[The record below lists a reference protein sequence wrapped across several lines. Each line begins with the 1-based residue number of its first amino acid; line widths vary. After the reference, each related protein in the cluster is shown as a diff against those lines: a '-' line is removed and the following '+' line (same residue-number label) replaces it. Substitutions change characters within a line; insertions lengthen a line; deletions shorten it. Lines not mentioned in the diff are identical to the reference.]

1 MTRQPDERDRGP
13 LLGSLSE
20 LRLRELLTEVQERIA
35 QIVDARDH
43 IDGLLEAMLAV
54 TSGLDLDDT
63 LRTIVHAA
71 INLVDA
77 RYGALGVL
85 APGEGLSEFVFEGID
100 EETRE
105 RIGDLPRGRGVLGFL
120 ITNPKPVRLEDLSHH
135 SASVGFPADH
145 PPMKTFLGVP
155 IQIRDEVF
163 GNLYLT
169 EKANGAQFTEDDEVL
184 LRALAAAAGIAIEN
198 ARLYE
203 ESRARQAWLEA
214 TREIATELLAG
225 SETAEVLQ
233 VIADDALALTGATVL
248 SLLCRTIPTSRRTR
262 SPNSW
267 SRRRPARCRIASS
280 AGRSR
285 SRNPLPVR
293 HSASGHRFGSPRWP
307 SIPGSRPEP
316 GSARRWRCPCA
327 PRNRW
332 QGFW

>member
-43 IDGLLEAMLAV
+43 VDGLLEAMLAV

-85 APGEGLSEFVFEGID
+85 AQGEGLSEFVFEGID
-100 EETRE
+100 EEARE

-135 SASVGFPADH
+135 SASVGFPANH

-169 EKANGAQFTEDDEVL
+169 EKANGAHFTEDDEVL

-214 TREIATELLAG
+214 TREIVRRWGPADRPI
-225 SETAEVLQ
+225 
-233 VIADDALALTGATVL
+233 VIALTATADDKDRKECLAAGMDAYISKPISVP
-248 SLLCRTIPTSRRTR
+248 RFIETIKSYLGD
-262 SPNSW
+262 
-267 SRRRPARCRIASS
+267 A
-280 AGRSR
+280 
-285 SRNPLPVR
+285 
-293 HSASGHRFGSPRWP
+293 
-307 SIPGSRPEP
+307 
-316 GSARRWRCPCA
+316 
-327 PRNRW
+327 
-332 QGFW
+332 